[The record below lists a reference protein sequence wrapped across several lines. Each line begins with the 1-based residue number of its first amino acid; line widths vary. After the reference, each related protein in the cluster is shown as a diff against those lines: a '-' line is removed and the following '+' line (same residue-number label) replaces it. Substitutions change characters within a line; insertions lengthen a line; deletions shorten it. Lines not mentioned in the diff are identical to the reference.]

1 MSYNGPFLNPID
13 TKGKLQSSVSP
24 SSANDLVNKSYV
36 DDSIAAGGGDWLA
49 SVKEQLAAPPGSP
62 SSGDRYLIAA
72 TGTGAWSGKD
82 NQVAEYDG
90 SAWVYT
96 SPSEGMHVFVE
107 GGSGALGADIVAV
120 YSGSAWVKG
129 ASLNGALVKSNNLDD
144 VDNVSTARSNLGL
157 GTIAT
162 QDADN
167 VTITG
172 GAITGINDLAIA
184 DGGTGAS
191 TATAAFD
198 ALSPM
203 TAAGDLI
210 VGGASGTGTRLAT
223 GSSGQVLKVGSSG
236 LEWGSS
242 GGSGTVTSIT
252 PGADSGSGTAIT
264 GSGTISVDGG
274 TGITTSVSGTTI
286 TVAGDDAS
294 TSSKG
299 IAKYSSDNFAVSSG
313 EVTIK
318 SGGVDLTDEV
328 TGTLPVANG
337 GTGSATAPMVGVITA
352 ADAAAARTALGL
364 GTVAT
369 STLAT
374 SRVGGTI
381 PSLASGLSGGDIA
394 VKVSS
399 SGTIEGVSS
408 FTLSNISDAGDVAS
422 KNIVGSLSLT
432 SGRVFVADSSS
443 SFSAG
448 DFLKL
453 DSYGKIT
460 SGSAGSGT
468 VTSVALLA
476 DDSNTTTAV
485 TSSGTIEITGASG
498 SGITSAV
505 SSGKLEL
512 DISEATSSTKGIAS
526 FSTDDFTVSSGAVT
540 IKSGG
545 VDLTSQVTGQ
555 LPAANGGLG
564 SATYGEFSKP
574 IQLAMDSSGPYTSAQ
589 SVSPT
594 FASGPEFMVFQVA
607 ANASAS
613 TVTLPKPTSSD
624 LGKSFEVKVMGN
636 MSSSSSNTVT
646 ISVASSGKMDNETS
660 VALDQDYQR
669 IRFTAIDDTAGGV
682 NYAIG

>member
-1 MSYNGPFLNPID
+1 MSYNGPFLNTVD
-13 TKGKLQSSVSP
+13 TKGKLQSSVAP
-24 SSANDLVNKSYV
+24 SSANDLVNKTYV
-36 DDSIAAGGGDWLA
+36 DESIAAGGGDWLA
-49 SVKEQLAAPPGSP
+49 SVKEQLATPPGSP
-62 SSGDRYLIAA
+62 SSGDRYLVAA
-72 TGTGAWSGKD
+72 TGAGGWSGKD

-90 SAWVYT
+90 SAWEYT
-96 SPSEGMHVFVE
+96 SPSEGMHVFIE
-107 GGSGALGADIVAV
+107 GGTGALGADVVAV
-120 YSGSAWVKG
+120 YNGSAWVLG
-129 ASLNGALVKSNNLDD
+129 ANLNGALVKSNNLSD
-144 VDNVSTARSNLGL
+144 VASVTTARSNLGL

-162 QDADN
+162 QAADN

-210 VGGASGTGTRLAT
+210 VGGTSGSGTRLAT

-242 GGSGTVTSIT
+242 GGTGTVTSIT
-252 PGADSGSGTAIT
+252 PDADSGTGTAIT
-264 GSGTISVDGG
+264 SSGTISVDGG
-274 TGITTSVSGTTI
+274 SGITTSVSGTTI
-286 TVAGDDAS
+286 TVAGDDAT
-294 TSSKG
+294 TSAKG
-299 IAKYSSDNFAVSSG
+299 VAKYSSDNFAVSSG

-337 GTGSATAPMVGVITA
+337 GTGSASAAMVGLITA
-352 ADAAAARTALGL
+352 ADAAAARTVIGLDIASNQLSGKVALTGSGISGATNAVKLNSSGEIVPATVAYADVSGL
-364 GTVAT
+364 GDAAT
-369 STLAT
+369 K
-374 SRVGGTI
+374 TI
-381 PSLASGLSGGDIA
+381 ASSA
-394 VKVSS
+394 
-399 SGTIEGVSS
+399 
-408 FTLSNISDAGDVAS
+408 
-422 KNIVGSLSLT
+422 SLSKGKVLEVLSTTNLT
-432 SGRVFVADSSS
+432 SGDILAIDSN
-443 SFSAG
+443 
-448 DFLKL
+448 
-453 DSYGKIT
+453 GKIVA
-460 SGSAGSGT
+460 GSAGSGT

-476 DDSNTTTAV
+476 DDSNTTTAI
-485 TSSGTIEITGASG
+485 TGSGTIEVTGASG
-498 SGITSAV
+498 SGITTAV
-505 SSGKLEL
+505 ASGKLEL
-512 DISEATSSTKGIAS
+512 DISQAGASTNGIAS
-526 FSTDDFTVSSGAVT
+526 FTSDDFAISGGGQVS

-594 FASGPEFMVFQVA
+594 FASGPELMVFQVA

-613 TVTLPKPTSSD
+613 TVTLPVPSASD

-636 MSSSSSNTVT
+636 MSSSTSNTVT
-646 ISVASSGKMDNETS
+646 VSVSSSGKMDNETS

-669 IRFTAIDDTAGGV
+669 LRFTAIGSTSGGV